1 MSVNVFL
8 RTGMGFG
15 SGLRGLAS
23 DLAAG
28 SAALWRAWRNRRE
41 VHRLTE
47 LDDRTLK
54 DIGLLRSDVEGALLE
69 PFHKDPSR
77 ALSVRREEH
86 REHLRPDVVM
96 RLSRPERE
104 IQFAPRH
111 ACCV

>member
-28 SAALWRAWRNRRE
+28 SAALWRTWRNRRE
-41 VHRLTE
+41 VHRLSE

-54 DIGLLRSDVEGALLE
+54 DIGLLRSD
-69 PFHKDPSR
+69 SR
-77 ALSVRREEH
+77 APCS
-86 REHLRPDVVM
+86 
-96 RLSRPERE
+96 SRSTR
-104 IQFAPRH
+104 IRH
-111 ACCV
+111 EPCRFDGRSIGNISARMW